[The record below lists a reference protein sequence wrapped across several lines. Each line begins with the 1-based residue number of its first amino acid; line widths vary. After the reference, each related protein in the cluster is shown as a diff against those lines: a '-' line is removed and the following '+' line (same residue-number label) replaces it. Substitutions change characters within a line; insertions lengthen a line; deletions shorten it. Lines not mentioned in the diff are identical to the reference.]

1 MFSGGRRV
9 THLDGKRIK
18 GFAKN
23 KKQNVKSKTP
33 PVGGENKETI
43 GNGHVEQNGV
53 NGHLSSEESE
63 PATAAVNDGGADEKT
78 DAGVAGGGGAS
89 ETTGDDDVMKL
100 MQETGFTVQVLSPGV
115 EPLSIQVS
123 SMELAQEIHQLL
135 MDREDTCHR
144 TCFSLQLDGRTLDNF
159 AELKN
164 IEGLQE
170 GSVIRVVEEPYT
182 MREAR
187 IHVRHVRDLLKS
199 LDPADAYNGVDCSSL
214 TFLHTITM
222 GDIMEKKKTRQES
235 VDCTPPDFIMP
246 GAKERPLLPLQP
258 GSGKKGNPQPLK
270 VLTTSAWN
278 PPPGPRKLHGDLMY
292 LYVVTMED
300 KRLHISACSRGFY
313 VNQSTDDTFNPQ
325 PANPSYL
332 SHSLIDLLSQISA
345 TFRRCFTQM
354 QKKRTQRHPFERVA
368 TPYQVYT
375 WTAPALE
382 HTIDAIRAEDTFSS
396 KLGYE
401 EHIPG
406 QTRDWNEE
414 LQTTRELP
422 RATLPERLLRERAIF
437 KVHSDFVTAAT
448 RGAMAVIDGNVMPI
462 NPGEDAKTQ
471 MFIWNNIFFSL
482 GFDVRDHYKELGGDA
497 AAFVAPRND
506 LHGVRVY
513 SAVDVEGLYTLGTV
527 VIDYRGYRVT
537 AQSII
542 PGILERDQDQSVVY
556 GSIDFGKTVL
566 SHPKYLE
573 LLNAAGKHLR
583 IQPHS
588 VYNDKQ
594 EAIELCSSVEC
605 KGIIG
610 NDGRHY
616 ILDLLR
622 TFPPDVNFLVLPAE
636 EEAVGSD
643 SQAMGFPIEHRHK
656 LCCLRQELLEAFVE
670 NRYLMFMKLA
680 AVQLQQCVQKAGGAA
695 LNTSSSDETK
705 SAAIEG
711 AIESEKPESNDS
723 KDNAAKEVKDTG
735 KEAAASA
742 TTTPASR
749 PIPKA
754 DTEDAKKLVES
765 LISSDQ
771 MNESKEVVKRVCEA
785 VGSLKE
791 YEFDIRF
798 NPDVYSPGIRHVDDD
813 PNAACSLRRQKQLV
827 KDAAVFLVKHQ
838 IPSFVHE
845 CLDHSSAPMDGVTLT
860 ELLHNRGI
868 NVRYLGKVVDQL
880 AKIKQ
885 LEYLHTIAVSE
896 LIVRAAKHIFTAYL
910 QQTDVMSMAAA
921 ISHFLNCF
929 LTVSTGGYQ
938 PVSNGNGGDVDG
950 QLADEFGPKS
960 SFSGGGKK
968 QSKQSKRG
976 GKGSGGGN
984 GGGGGGGGS
993 RKTTFSSPSADN
1005 SEWQSLT
1012 SKSLWSQIRQ
1022 ELKAYWDFEL
1032 TVEPSKE
1039 GKTATQIDS
1048 IEPLIGAF
1056 KLQKISVLRAFCLKT
1071 GVQIMLQEYAF
1082 DQRNRPTFTDADIVN
1097 VFPVVKHINPRAS
1110 DAYNFYTTG
1119 QTKIQQGYLQD
1130 GYGLISEALNLLN
1143 NVYGAMHPE
1152 NAQCLRMLARLSY
1165 IMGDPQEALAI
1176 QQRAVLMSERVNG
1189 VDHPYTISEY
1199 AHLALYCFANSQI
1212 STALKLLYRAR
1223 YLATI
1228 VCGENHPDIA
1238 LMDSNIS
1245 LILHAVGEYELSLR
1259 FLEHALALNIRY
1271 YGEKSLKVAVSYHLV
1286 ARTQSCMGDF
1296 RSALINE
1303 KETYAIYKQQL
1314 GETHEKTQE
1323 SSECLRHLTQQA
1335 VVLQKKMNFANGK
1348 LLSTGLPPI
1357 HIQPPSMGSVLDM
1370 LNAIN
1375 GIIFVQI
1382 SSKEIANFKNEI
1394 EKRQKEAGQSQPQ
1407 QSAPVQANQEEVD
1420 RMLMETMQKTAAG
1433 IPFEEQDGEKQ
1444 ESATAPE
1451 ESTKSVDV
1459 ASKTTKSAAMPVD
1472 INRLTDGWLELE
1484 SDPGLF
1490 TLLMEDFGVKG
1501 VQVEEIYDLQ
1511 KNLEGQVYGFI
1522 FLFRWIEERRARR
1535 KIVETTDIY
1544 VKDEDAVNNIFFAQ
1558 QVVPNSCATHA
1569 LLSVLLNC
1577 SDIELGLTLSR
1588 LKVHTKGMSPENK
1601 GWAIGNTPELA
1612 CAHNSHA
1619 MPQARRRMD
1628 RNSGVSTGRF
1638 TGEAFHFVSFVPIDG
1653 RLFELDG
1660 LKPFPMDHGPWGE
1673 KEAWTDKFR
1682 RVMSDRLGITTGE
1695 QDIRFNLMAVVP
1707 DRRIAI
1713 THKLKMLRTNQTIV
1727 SAALEKLLK
1736 SEKKETSSS
1745 SASASGSSRPL
1756 GVSLKKEPDDSTPV
1770 KLSDEYSELL
1780 AIKEEKQ
1787 PDQPSSS
1794 SSVSVSKELESFVS
1808 MNNSSDSVEIIGE
1821 TEVKQEREDPTP
1833 PSPPSSFIGAGTFS
1847 PKDLLS
1853 LLKNLE
1859 SEITIT
1865 EQHLCDENE
1874 KRERFK
1880 LDDCRRTHNYDE
1892 FICTF
1897 LSMLAHQGVLAE
1909 LVSQDLIASR
1919 KPSMGGIQTS
1929 ASRAISRSYKK
1940 AAATNGTSPKA
1951 PGSKRRR
1958 GRAKCRKRK

>member
-1 MFSGGRRV
+1 MALETENVQSTAGSVEVSVG
-9 THLDGKRIK
+9 LDGSASTTSTGAGAETAGKKK
-18 GFAKN
+18 GNSKNRKHNGKAK
-23 KKQNVKSKTP
+23 SP
-33 PVGGENKETI
+33 PVANGHAGEN
-43 GNGHVEQNGV
+43 GLNGHI
-53 NGHLSSEESE
+53 SADESE
-63 PATAAVNDGGADEKT
+63 PASTATNGVDGGKAN
-78 DAGVAGGGGAS
+78 AGVAGGGGGS
-89 ETTGDDDVMKL
+89 NSNESGDDGGKGASSAEDEMLKL
-100 MQETGFTVQVLSPGV
+100 MQETGFTVQILSPGV
-115 EPLSIQVS
+115 ESLSIQVS
-123 SMELAQEIHQLL
+123 SMELVQEIHQLL

-144 TCFSLQLDGRTLDNF
+144 TCFSLQLDGVTLDNF

-164 IEGLQE
+164 IEGLKE

-214 TFLHTITM
+214 TFLNTITA
-222 GDIMEKKKTRQES
+222 GDIMEKKKLRQDS

-258 GSGKKGNPQPLK
+258 GTGKKGTPQPLK

-300 KRLHISACSRGFY
+300 TRFHISACPRGFY
-313 VNQSTDDTFNPQ
+313 VNQSTDDAFDPR
-325 PANPSYL
+325 PANPCYL
-332 SHSLIDLLSQISA
+332 SHSLIDLLTQISP
-345 TFRRCFTQM
+345 TFRRCFAQM
-354 QKKRTQRHPFERVA
+354 QKKRTQRHPFERVT

-448 RGAMAVIDGNVMPI
+448 RGAMAVIDGNVMAI
-462 NPGEDAKTQ
+462 NPGEDAKMQ

-542 PGILERDQDQSVVY
+542 PGILEREQEQSVVY

-573 LLNAAGKHLR
+573 LLNSAGKHLK
-583 IQPHS
+583 ILPHS
-588 VYNDKQ
+588 VLNDK
-594 EAIELCSSVEC
+594 EEPIELCSSVEC

-622 TFPPDVNFLVLPAE
+622 TFPPDVNFLPLPDAE
-636 EEAVGSD
+636 EAIGKE
-643 SQAMGFPIEHRHK
+643 SQSMGFPIEHRHK

-670 NRYLMFMKLA
+670 NRYLMFMKHA
-680 AVQLQQCVQKAGGAA
+680 ALQLQQCVKKKQDQKAQAAQAAAAAAAVKSSEEKKSPEPEGGEKAPQTAEAA
-695 LNTSSSDETK
+695 DS
-705 SAAIEG
+705 
-711 AIESEKPESNDS
+711 SEKKEEPVKSGE
-723 KDNAAKEVKDTG
+723 KAPAKPSTVPTV
-735 KEAAASA
+735 
-742 TTTPASR
+742 
-749 PIPKA
+749 IPKA
-754 DTEDAKKLVES
+754 DSDEAKKLVES
-765 LISSDQ
+765 LISSEEK
-771 MNESKEVVKRVCEA
+771 NESKELLKRACEA

-791 YEFDIRF
+791 YEFDVRF
-798 NPDVYSPGIRHVDDD
+798 NPDVYSPGIRHVDE
-813 PNAACSLRRQKQLV
+813 PAGANSLRKQKQLV
-827 KDAAVFLVKHQ
+827 KDAAEFLVKHQ

-860 ELLHNRGI
+860 ESLHSRGI
-868 NVRYLGKVVDQL
+868 NVRYLGKVVDLL
-880 AKIKQ
+880 AKIRQ

-896 LIVRAAKHIFTAYL
+896 LIVRAAKHIFITYL
-910 QQTDVMSMAAA
+910 QQTDMMSMAAA

-929 LTVSTGGYQ
+929 LTVSTNGYT
-938 PVSNGNGGDVDG
+938 SGSGNGA
-950 QLADEFGPKS
+950 LDEFGSKY
-960 SFSGGGKK
+960 GGKK
-968 QSKQSKRG
+968 QGKVNRRG
-976 GKGSGGGN
+976 GKGGIGVGGG
-984 GGGGGGGGS
+984 
-993 RKTTFSSPSADN
+993 RAIFQAPLADN
-1005 SEWQSLT
+1005 NEWQSLT
-1012 SKSLWSQIRQ
+1012 SKVLWGQIRQ
-1022 ELKAYWDFEL
+1022 ELKSYWGYDL
-1032 TVEPSKE
+1032 VVPSTD
-1039 GKTATQIDS
+1039 GKSSGSGQQVIES

-1056 KLQKISVLRAFCLKT
+1056 KLQKISVLRAFCLKV
-1071 GVQIMLQEYAF
+1071 GVQIMLQEYNF
-1082 DQRNRPTFTDADIVN
+1082 EQKNKPTFTDADIVN
-1097 VFPVVKHINPRAS
+1097 VFPVVKHINPRAT

-1119 QTKIQQGYLQD
+1119 QTKIQQGYFQD

-1189 VDHPYTISEY
+1189 IDHPYTISEY

-1259 FLEHALALNIRY
+1259 FLEHALTLNIRY

-1296 RSALINE
+1296 RSALVNE

-1335 VVLQKKMNFANGK
+1335 VVLQKKMICANGK

-1382 SSKEIANFKNEI
+1382 SSKEIANFKSEI
-1394 EKRQKEAGQSQPQ
+1394 EKRQKEAGQSQQP
-1407 QSAPVQANQEEVD
+1407 APSSPSTVQANQEEVD
-1420 RMLMETMQKTAAG
+1420 QMLMETMQKTAAG
-1433 IPFEEQDGEKQ
+1433 IPFEEQQLGEEQNKK
-1444 ESATAPE
+1444 EP
-1451 ESTKSVDV
+1451 V
-1459 ASKTTKSAAMPVD
+1459 ASK
-1472 INRLTDGWLELE
+1472 
-1484 SDPGLF
+1484 
-1490 TLLMEDFGVKG
+1490 
-1501 VQVEEIYDLQ
+1501 
-1511 KNLEGQVYGFI
+1511 
-1522 FLFRWIEERRARR
+1522 
-1535 KIVETTDIY
+1535 
-1544 VKDEDAVNNIFFAQ
+1544 
-1558 QVVPNSCATHA
+1558 AT
-1569 LLSVLLNC
+1569 
-1577 SDIELGLTLSR
+1577 E
-1588 LKVHTKGMSPENK
+1588 P
-1601 GWAIGNTPELA
+1601 
-1612 CAHNSHA
+1612 
-1619 MPQARRRMD
+1619 
-1628 RNSGVSTGRF
+1628 
-1638 TGEAFHFVSFVPIDG
+1638 
-1653 RLFELDG
+1653 
-1660 LKPFPMDHGPWGE
+1660 
-1673 KEAWTDKFR
+1673 
-1682 RVMSDRLGITTGE
+1682 
-1695 QDIRFNLMAVVP
+1695 
-1707 DRRIAI
+1707 
-1713 THKLKMLRTNQTIV
+1713 
-1727 SAALEKLLK
+1727 
-1736 SEKKETSSS
+1736 TSSS
-1745 SASASGSSRPL
+1745 
-1756 GVSLKKEPDDSTPV
+1756 
-1770 KLSDEYSELL
+1770 
-1780 AIKEEKQ
+1780 
-1787 PDQPSSS
+1787 
-1794 SSVSVSKELESFVS
+1794 
-1808 MNNSSDSVEIIGE
+1808 
-1821 TEVKQEREDPTP
+1821 
-1833 PSPPSSFIGAGTFS
+1833 
-1847 PKDLLS
+1847 
-1853 LLKNLE
+1853 
-1859 SEITIT
+1859 
-1865 EQHLCDENE
+1865 
-1874 KRERFK
+1874 
-1880 LDDCRRTHNYDE
+1880 
-1892 FICTF
+1892 
-1897 LSMLAHQGVLAE
+1897 
-1909 LVSQDLIASR
+1909 
-1919 KPSMGGIQTS
+1919 
-1929 ASRAISRSYKK
+1929 
-1940 AAATNGTSPKA
+1940 
-1951 PGSKRRR
+1951 
-1958 GRAKCRKRK
+1958 